1 MHNHNNNVML
11 WRATRQY
18 YCTSIV
24 SCKWK
29 NNILLGI
36 SMFTNSNI
44 RKFGKKMILAS
55 NNKIANP
62 VTDQKFH

>member
-1 MHNHNNNVML
+1 
-11 WRATRQY
+11 
-18 YCTSIV
+18 
-24 SCKWK
+24 
-29 NNILLGI
+29 
-36 SMFTNSNI
+36 MFTNSNI